1 MKNIAIFGAGGFG
14 TEVAAMLRIINDISP
29 EWNLVGFYDDT
40 RQKGEAVSHFGTI
53 LGGMEELNSVT
64 VPLCVA
70 ICVGSPA
77 GRKIIVE
84 RIDNPLLEFP
94 NLFSPDFVVE
104 DPETFSAGKGNIVK
118 SHCRVTCNVTLG
130 DFNVLNGTVT
140 VGHDS
145 RVGNCN
151 VFMPG
156 VRVSGNTE
164 IGDNNLFGAGSFTKQ
179 GLRIGNGI
187 TLSPLSPLL
196 TRPKDG
202 CTYIGNPAKILKF

>member
-40 RQKGEAVSHFGTI
+40 RPKGEAVSHFGKI
-53 LGGMEELNSVT
+53 LGGMNELNSVT
-64 VPLCVA
+64 TPLCVA
-70 ICVGSPA
+70 ICVGSPS
-77 GRKIIVE
+77 GRKKIIE

-104 DPETFSAGKGNIVK
+104 DPETFSAGMGNIVK
-118 SHCRVTCNVTLG
+118 SHCRVTCNVNLG

-156 VRVSGNTE
+156 VRVSGNTV
-164 IGDNNLFGAGSFTKQ
+164 IGDNNLFGAGSFIKQ
-179 GLRIGNGI
+179 GLRIGHDV

-202 CTYIGNPAKILKF
+202 CIYMGNPAKILKF

>member
-40 RQKGEAVSHFGTI
+40 RQKGEAVSHFGKI